1 VRGAG
6 LDRGGEVT
14 TLSVKTKK
22 VVLKDGTVAVINVA
36 DFDPA
41 IHSDTAKKPQLVK
54 KKKARKI

>member
-1 VRGAG
+1 
-6 LDRGGEVT
+6 VT

-22 VVLKDGTVAVINVA
+22 VILKGGTVAVINVK

-41 IHSDTAKKPQLVK
+41 IHSDTAKKPTLVK